1 VPFGVYIHFPYCR
14 AKCPYCDFAVHVV
27 REIPHQGYAD
37 AVLRELALRAPA
49 FDRFGPL
56 RSVAFGGGSPSLW
69 EPACL
74 RRVLAA
80 VRGAFPS
87 AVPLE
92 VSLEANPEDLT
103 ADGFKQLRDLG
114 VTRASIGVQSF
125 DDAVLEGLGRSHGA
139 EAARRSVASALAAGF
154 ESVSLDLIYGG
165 PGQTEAIAR
174 RDAREAVESGVSHA
188 SSYALTLD
196 ELAVDVPMA
205 KWVRQG
211 RVEVA
216 SSDRQADFGE
226 VVRETL
232 QAGGLKRYEIS
243 NFAKAGAESVHN
255 LGYWTGE
262 PYLGLGVG
270 AFGAD
275 RDLRYGNTRQIAP
288 YLEALGRGE
297 RPPGERDALGS
308 DSRLREQVFLG
319 LRLVRGLSLSEVASE
334 FGAARATALRLT
346 AKPMLER
353 GLAEL
358 SGDWLRLTDAGM
370 DLHSEIAARLM
381 PEK

>member
-1 VPFGVYIHFPYCR
+1 VSFGVYVHFPYCR

-27 REIPHQGYAD
+27 REIPHQGYGD
-37 AVLRELALRAPA
+37 AVLRELALRAPG
-49 FDRFGPL
+49 FERFGPL

-69 EPACL
+69 EPSCVQ
-74 RRVLAA
+74 RVLTAI
-80 VRGAFPS
+80 REAFPS
-87 AVPLE
+87 PSPLE
-92 VSLEANPEDLT
+92 VSLEVNPEDLT

-114 VTRASIGVQSF
+114 ITRASIGVQSF
-125 DDAVLEGLGRSHGA
+125 DDAVLVGLGRAHGA
-139 EAARRSVASALAAGF
+139 QAARQSVAWALAAGF

-165 PGQTEAIAR
+165 PGQTEAIAQ
-174 RDAREAVESGVSHA
+174 RDAHEAVESGVSHV
-188 SSYALTLD
+188 SSYALTLE

-216 SSDRQADFGE
+216 TPDRQADFGQ

-232 QAGGLKRYEIS
+232 QTGGLERYEIS

-255 LGYWTGE
+255 LGYWIGE

-275 RDLRYGNTRQIAP
+275 RILRYGNTRQIAP

-297 RPPGERDALGS
+297 LPPGERDALGP
-308 DSRLREQVFLG
+308 DSRLREHVFLG
-319 LRLVRGLSLSEVASE
+319 LRLVRGLSLSEVATE
-334 FGAARATALRLT
+334 FGAARAMALRL
-346 AKPMLER
+346 AAAPMLER

-358 SGDWLRLTDAGM
+358 SGDRLHLTDAGM

>member
-1 VPFGVYIHFPYCR
+1 MPLGVYIHFPYCR

-49 FDRFGPL
+49 FERFGPL

-69 EPACL
+69 EPASL
-74 RRVLAA
+74 ERVLTAI
-80 VRGAFPS
+80 RDAFPS
-87 AVPLE
+87 ALPLE
-92 VSLEANPEDLT
+92 VSLEANPEDLS
-103 ADGFKQLRDLG
+103 AAGFKQLRDLG

-125 DDAVLEGLGRSHGA
+125 DDAVLEGLGRFHGGQ
-139 EAARRSVASALAAGF
+139 AARQSVTWALAAGF
-154 ESVSLDLIYGG
+154 KSVSLDLIYGG
-165 PGQTEAIAR
+165 PGQTEAIAQ
-174 RDAREAVESGVSHA
+174 RDAREAVESGVSHV
-188 SSYALTLD
+188 SSYALTLE

-216 SSDRQADFGE
+216 GSDRQADLGQ

-232 QAGGLKRYEIS
+232 RAGGLARYEIS
-243 NFAKAGAESVHN
+243 NFAKTGCESVHN
-255 LGYWTGE
+255 LGYWIGE

-297 RPPGERDALGS
+297 LPPGERDVLGP
-308 DSRLREQVFLG
+308 DSRLRERVFLG
-319 LRLVRGLSLSEVASE
+319 LRLVRGLSLSEISSE
-334 FGAARATALRLT
+334 FGAAHATALRL
-346 AKPMLER
+346 AAAPMLER
-353 GLAEL
+353 GLADL
-358 SGDWLRLTDAGM
+358 IDDRLRLTDAGM